1 MNLDNLGQ
9 QLIRDMP
16 DALIVSDAEERIHI
30 WNGGAER
37 IFGFTAEEALG
48 QLLEIIIPENLRK
61 RHSDGYRETM
71 ATGKTRYGA
80 GDLLAVPALHKDG
93 RRISIQFSILPLRD
107 KDGRLDG
114 IAAILRD
121 VTEDFEE
128 RKQLR
133 RELASCRKQAAH
145 D

>member
-9 QLIRDMP
+9 QLITDMP
-16 DALIVSDAEERIHI
+16 DALIVSDAEERIHV
-30 WNGGAER
+30 WNAGAER
-37 IFGFTAEEALG
+37 IFGFSAEEAIG
-48 QLLEIIIPENLRK
+48 QFLEIIIPENLRK

-93 RRISIQFSILPLRD
+93 HRISIQFSILPLRD
-107 KDGRLDG
+107 QDGNLDG
-114 IAAILRD
+114 IAAIMRD

-128 RKQLR
+128 RKKLR
-133 RELASCRKQAAH
+133 RELAACRKTAAH
-145 D
+145 A